1 MRLSTDYYPEYVDF
15 YCASCGLDHINVKV
29 DSIEDDFVRVICR
42 QSDCGEPTYVRVIE
56 D

>member
-15 YCASCGLDHINVKV
+15 YCPTCGLDHINAKV
-29 DSIEDDFVRVICR
+29 DSIEDDFVRVLCR
-42 QSDCGEPTYVRVIE
+42 QVDCGEPTYVRVI

>member
-15 YCASCGLDHINVKV
+15 YCAACGLDHVNAKV

-42 QSDCGEPTYVRVIE
+42 QSNCGEPTYVRVIE

>member
-15 YCASCGLDHINVKV
+15 YCATCDFDNYSVKV
-29 DSIEDDFVRVICR
+29 DWIEDDFVRVHC
-42 QSDCGEPTYVRVIE
+42 QQETCGEPTYVRVIE